1 MKIQTQF
8 DFNSMKGWLLTSG
21 TADSGKLEMPTKLDE
36 TQLDELDIEKCL
48 PAFRSSC

>member
-8 DFNSMKGWLLTSG
+8 NFNSMKGWPR
-21 TADSGKLEMPTKLDE
+21 TADSGKLEMPTELDE